1 MKKSILILFLLQG
14 ICAAAQVRI
23 SDFRLSITDGAASD
37 VRTSLQDPDGR
48 LCAVLKLETGQTGWT
63 FDAGLA
69 GIMDTRYEKGIIWLY
84 VPASVRKLTVSHK
97 EYGVLRD
104 WSFPVSLEPGRTYT
118 MKLSCERP
126 RPAPAPRAGAARTTA
141 TAAPAPQRRSALP
154 RPVRLPERVTAGS
167 EERNFCSHF
176 ADCYVGF
183 CCSRQYGGGY
193 EFNEDYW
200 FGFSYTWIG
209 NRIGPYLSAG
219 FEMDECFSVIGGA
232 AFRLT
237 DPRTAGLDWQLYG
250 GAGLIDGSFGFDV
263 GSRFAWRST
272 SKLSHWDFGFGCQ
285 FFQGNIMPTVSVG
298 LYIWGIPVAVGLGV
312 VVCTIGG

>member
-23 SDFRLSITDGAASD
+23 SDFKLAIADGTAYD

-48 LCAVLKLETGQTGWT
+48 LCAVLKLETRQSGWT

-69 GIMDTRYEKGIIWLY
+69 GIMDTRYETGIIWLY
-84 VPASVRKLTVSHK
+84 VPASARKLTVAHK

-118 MKLSCERP
+118 MKLSYERP
-126 RPAPAPRAGAARTTA
+126 HPAPAPKASVPQSATT
-141 TAAPAPQRRSALP
+141 PAPQRRSAALH
-154 RPVRLPERVTAGS
+154 PVRLPERVTSRS
-167 EERNFCSHF
+167 EERNFCNHF
-176 ADCYVGF
+176 ADFYAGL
-183 CCSRQYGGGY
+183 CCTKEYGGGY
-193 EFNEDYW
+193 QFNEDYW
-200 FGFSYTWIG
+200 FGLSYTWIG

-219 FEMDECFSVIGGA
+219 YSMDECFSVVGGA

-237 DPRTAGLDWQLYG
+237 NPQTASLDWQLYG
-250 GAGLIDGSFGFDV
+250 GAGLIDGGFGFDV
-263 GSRFAWRST
+263 GTRFAWRST
-272 SKLSHWDFGFGCQ
+272 SRLSHWDFGFGCQ

>member
-23 SDFRLSITDGAASD
+23 SDFKLAIADGTASD
-37 VRTSLQDPDGR
+37 VRTALQDPDGH
-48 LCAVLKLETGQTGWT
+48 LCAVLKLETRQSGWT

-69 GIMDTRYEKGIIWLY
+69 GIMDTRYETGIIWLY
-84 VPASVRKLTVSHK
+84 VPTSARKLTVAHK

-104 WSFPVSLEPGRTYT
+104 WSLPVSLEPGRTYT
-118 MKLSCERP
+118 MKLSYERP
-126 RPAPAPRAGAARTTA
+126 RPAPAPKASVPQSAAT
-141 TAAPAPQRRSALP
+141 PAPQRRSAALH
-154 RPVRLPERVTAGS
+154 PVRLPERVTARS
-167 EERNFCSHF
+167 EERNFCNHF
-176 ADCYVGF
+176 ADFYTGL
-183 CCSRQYGGGY
+183 CCSKEYGGSY
-193 EFNEDYW
+193 QLSEDYW
-200 FGFSYTWIG
+200 FGLSYTWIG

-219 FEMDECFSVIGGA
+219 YSLDECFSVVGGA

-237 DPRTAGLDWQLYG
+237 NPQTASLDWQLYG
-250 GAGLIDGSFGFDV
+250 GAGLIDGGFGFDV
-263 GSRFAWRST
+263 GTRFAWRST